1 MSIYEL
7 CLFGEPVVQ
16 FNRVQ
21 RLSLGWLILH
31 RLLTRRKPIVHFN
44 RVQRLSLGWL
54 ILHRLLTRR
63 KPISKHIYFYLY
75 QFFSNNL
82 VFA

>member
-1 MSIYEL
+1 MSIYAL

-31 RLLTRRKPIVHFN
+31 RLLTRRKPIVQFN
-44 RVQRLSLGWL
+44 RVQRLSLG
-54 ILHRLLTRR
+54 
-63 KPISKHIYFYLY
+63 
-75 QFFSNNL
+75 
-82 VFA
+82 